1 MKLCRLVK
9 LSKIERSLELIIIIH
24 NEIKIFG
31 IEKHMAASY
40 PAVYKQENIK
50 FLGIGTINNKYPL
63 STSWK
68 TRKQVGETKL
78 FGTYYKNLILKL
90 INLAPEKTGILIFVP
105 SYQILEKIQL
115 PDVINKTVAV

>member
-50 FLGIGTINNKYPL
+50 FLGIGTINNNID
-63 STSWK
+63 S
-68 TRKQVGETKL
+68 
-78 FGTYYKNLILKL
+78 L
-90 INLAPEKTGILIFVP
+90 INDTHISLLNAENLFILGKGKMEYFWYFV
-105 SYQILEKIQL
+105 
-115 PDVINKTVAV
+115 